1 MTKRNLNYYQIYL
14 IDVSNFVNKRPHL
27 NYLNNQIYII
37 IKNNKNKDNKIN
49 EIYNIIFKNEVSNIN
64 KISLYSYLWKFL
76 DDSIKDRYKKI
87 CEKIK
92 NNEDY
97 LNIIKEINNLFI
109 DLYVD
114 GSYRKTEK
122 QYSYGF
128 IIVKN
133 MNIIYKKYDIKN
145 EPEGCNLE
153 HIAGELRSVIE
164 GIKYVKWKKIEKVKL
179 HYDFE
184 GIADLAL
191 LSKCKPHNETTER
204 YQKFIKNTID
214 KIDIVFIKIKSHSG
228 NKYNEEVDKLC
239 KTAFYKSKDKKK
251 V

>member
-1 MTKRNLNYYQIYL
+1 MKRNLNYYQIYL
-14 IDVSNFVNKRPHL
+14 MDVSNFVNNRLHL

-37 IKNNKNKDNKIN
+37 IKNKKNKDNNIK
-49 EIYNIIFKNEVSNIN
+49 EIYNIIFKKVSNNKIN
-64 KISLYSYLWKFL
+64 KTSLYAYLWNML
-76 DDSIKDRYKKI
+76 DNNIKDKYKKI

-92 NNEDY
+92 NSDDY
-97 LNIIKEINNLFI
+97 LDIIKEINSLFI

-122 QYSYGF
+122 KYSYGF

-133 MNIIYKKYDIKN
+133 MNIIYKKFDIKN
-145 EPEGCNLE
+145 EPKGCNLE

-164 GIKYVKWKKIEKVKL
+164 GIKYIKWKKIEKVKL

-191 LSKCKPHNETTER
+191 LQNCKARNETTKR
-204 YQKFIKNTID
+204 YQQFIKNIIN

-239 KTAFYKSKDKKK
+239 KIAFYKNKK
-251 V
+251 